1 MRQLLVRFAADESA
15 ATAIEYALIGTLIS
29 VAIMASAGLV
39 GNAINNLFIKSG
51 NKVNAVADTLN

>member
-1 MRQLLVRFAADESA
+1 MRQLLARFAADESA

-29 VAIMASAGLV
+29 VAIMASAGIV
-39 GNAINNLFIKSG
+39 GNAINSLFIKSG